1 MQLSANGLS
10 IEVDDQGPPDGPPL
24 LLIMGLG
31 MQLTAWPAGLVALLV
46 ARGFRVIRIDNRDA
60 GLSQGFDAL
69 GAPNVASAALRY
81 FLHLPVPAA
90 YTLGD
95 MADDAWAVLDA
106 LGIGQAQVCGASMG
120 GMIAQHMA
128 ARQPGRVTRLT
139 LLMTS
144 SGARKLPQPRLK
156 VRAALLER
164 RAAGGLNVD
173 AEVARLTRLFT
184 LIGSPAFRPEAAEFK
199 ARLTASVER
208 AWRPSGVARQLIAVA
223 ADGDRSRLLARIIA
237 PTHIVHGA
245 ADPLVPVAAAHDLRA
260 KIAHATLEIIDGMGH
275 DLPAAL
281 WPRLA
286 AAIAGPGPATESC
299 P

>member
-10 IEVDDQGPPDGPPL
+10 IEVDDQGPPGGPAL

-60 GLSQGFDAL
+60 GLSQGFEAR
-69 GAPNVASAALRY
+69 GTPSVAAAALRY
-81 FLHLPVPAA
+81 FLHLNVPTA
-90 YTLGD
+90 YTLAD
-95 MADDAWAVLDA
+95 MADDAFGVLDA
-106 LGIGQAQVCGASMG
+106 LGIVEAQVCGASMG

-128 ARQPGRVTRLT
+128 ARQPGRVARLS

-144 SGARKLPQPRLK
+144 AGARSLPQPTLK

-164 RAAGGLNVD
+164 GPADGLDVD

-184 LIGSPAFRPEAAEFK
+184 LIGSPTFRPDAQEFK
-199 ARLTASVER
+199 ERLTASVRR
-208 AWRPSGVARQLIAVA
+208 AWRPGGVARQLIAVA
-223 ADGDRSRLLARIIA
+223 ADGDRSRLLARITA

-245 ADPLVPVAAAHDLRA
+245 VDPLVPVAAAHDLHA
-260 KIAHATLEIIDGMGH
+260 KIAGATLEVIEGMGH
-275 DLPAAL
+275 DLPTAL

-286 AAIAGPGPATESC
+286 AAIAGPGSARP
-299 P
+299 

>member
-10 IEVDDQGPPDGPPL
+10 IEVDDQGPPGGPPL

-60 GLSQGFDAL
+60 GLSQGFDTL
-69 GAPNVASAALRY
+69 GTPNVVTAALRY
-81 FLHLPVPAA
+81 FLHMNVPTT
-90 YTLGD
+90 YTLAD
-95 MADDAWAVLDA
+95 MADDAFGVLDA
-106 LGIGQAQVCGASMG
+106 LGIAEAQVCGASMG

-128 ARQPGRVTRLT
+128 ARQPARVARLT
-139 LLMTS
+139 LVMTS
-144 SGARKLPQPRLK
+144 SGARSLPQPNLK

-164 RAAGGLNVD
+164 RPAGGLDVD

-184 LIGSPAFRPEAAEFK
+184 LIGSPAFRPDAQEFK
-199 ARLTASVER
+199 DRLTASARR

-223 ADGDRSRLLARIIA
+223 ADGDRSRLLARIAA
-237 PTHIVHGA
+237 PTNIVHGA
-245 ADPLVPVAAAHDLRA
+245 VDPLVPVAAAHDLRA
-260 KIAHATLEIIDGMGH
+260 KIAGATLELIEGMGH

-286 AAIAGPGPATESC
+286 AAIAGPGSARP
-299 P
+299 